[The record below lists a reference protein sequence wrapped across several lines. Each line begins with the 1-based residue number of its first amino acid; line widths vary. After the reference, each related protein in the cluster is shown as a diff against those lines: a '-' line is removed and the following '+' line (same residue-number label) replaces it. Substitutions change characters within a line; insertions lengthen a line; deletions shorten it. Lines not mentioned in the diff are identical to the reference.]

1 MWECDVAFRIVGYR
15 MLWIILAA
23 ALLLVAVLFLCYA
36 ASVEDNHWLLRRRV
50 VLGRDRTPSR
60 G

>member
-1 MWECDVAFRIVGYR
+1 